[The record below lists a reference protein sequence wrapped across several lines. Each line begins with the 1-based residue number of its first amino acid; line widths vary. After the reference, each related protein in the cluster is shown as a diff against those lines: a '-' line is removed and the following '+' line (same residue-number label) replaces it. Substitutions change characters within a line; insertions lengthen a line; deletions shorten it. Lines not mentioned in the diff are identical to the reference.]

1 VVAAVRPFYSE
12 SDGMTLDGAFWQV
25 VATA

>member
-1 VVAAVRPFYSE
+1 VVEAIRPFYSKA
-12 SDGMTLDGAFWQV
+12 DGMTLDGAFWKV